1 MDLYL
6 LRDTI
11 GFFAPVILFM
21 FSVLILRHMSNYL
34 LFYIVGTVLNN
45 ILNII
50 LKLIIKEPR
59 PSKDQKFI
67 EIGVTNG
74 AFISFDKFG
83 MPSGHAQNC
92 GFSLSFITLV
102 FNNPFITTLY
112 LILSL
117 ISIMQRYIYNNHT
130 MLQLIIG
137 FIIGLIA
144 GYITYLF
151 GSKHIMGNIKTKKD
165 DYFYN

>member
-1 MDLYL
+1 MDLSM

-11 GFFAPVILFM
+11 GFFAPGILFM
-21 FSVLILRHMSNYL
+21 FSVLFLRHMSNYL

-50 LKLIIKEPR
+50 LKMIIKEPR
-59 PSKDQKFI
+59 PSKEQKFI

-74 AFISFDKFG
+74 ISFSFDKFG

-92 GFSLSFITLV
+92 GFSLAFITLV

-112 LILSL
+112 LIITLASL
-117 ISIMQRYIYNNHT
+117 MQRYLYKNHT
-130 MLQLIIG
+130 ILQLIVG
-137 FIIGLIA
+137 FIIGLFT
-144 GYITYLF
+144 GYVTYLC
-151 GSKHIMGNIKTKKD
+151 GSKYIMGNIKIKKD
-165 DYFYN
+165 DYFYY

>member
-1 MDLYL
+1 L

-21 FSVLILRHMSNYL
+21 FSVLLLRHMSNYL
-34 LFYIVGTVLNN
+34 LFYIAGTILNN

-50 LKLIIKEPR
+50 LKMIIKEPR

-74 AFISFDKFG
+74 AIISFDKFG

-92 GFSLSFITLV
+92 GFSLAFITLV
-102 FNNPFITTLY
+102 FNNPFITTIY
-112 LILSL
+112 LIISL

-130 MLQLIIG
+130 VLQLIIG